1 MTDSYPLARPASAL
15 HASPATF
22 GIGSRLAPRT
32 AIGLAV
38 GLALALLASRPL
50 FAVSCTLQGEM
61 TPQTRASMEQAART
75 LLQQVAAGNAAQV
88 RANTIPAV
96 TAQFQP
102 IANNIQR
109 LAPLI
114 SQATITIDAMYSL
127 DASDLKQQQ
136 EVQFFCDSQNAKL
149 HEEVGIPGLPP
160 GAYGLV
166 VAHATGVKDPQQF
179 GLLLQRSGPTQWQLA
194 GFFSKPLED
203 AGHGSLWYWT
213 KARQYAQKGQAWN
226 AHFYYRIAADLALP
240 VSFISTPNLQ
250 KLLQEQSEV
259 KAQGLPGTAP
269 AVLTHNGQSYTITGL
284 RTDSSLGGLDLVVEY
299 SVPDVSDPVATRTRI
314 LGLMS
319 AMLAE
324 YPQLREAFHGLW
336 VFANAPGQQPFAVEQ
351 PMDQIH

>member
-1 MTDSYPLARPASAL
+1 MTDSSPLARRTSSAQPASGTA
-15 HASPATF
+15 F
-22 GIGSRLAPRT
+22 RT
-32 AIGLAV
+32 AS
-38 GLALALLASRPL
+38 GLALALGLVLTLLAPRPL
-50 FAVSCTLQGEM
+50 FGVSCTLQGEM
-61 TPQTRASMEQAART
+61 TPQTRTSMEQAART

-88 RANTIPAV
+88 RATTIPTVA
-96 TAQFQP
+96 AQFQS

-114 SQATITIDAMYSL
+114 SGATITIDAMYSL

-136 EVQFFCDSQNAKL
+136 QEVQFFCDSQSASL

-166 VAHATGVKDPQQF
+166 VAHATRVKAPQQF
-179 GLLLQRSGPTQWQLA
+179 GLLLQRTTPTQWMLA
-194 GFFSKPLED
+194 GFFSKPLEN

-240 VSFISTPNLQ
+240 VGFISTPNLQ

-324 YPQLREAFHGLW
+324 YPQLRDAFHGLW
-336 VFANAPGQQPFAVEQ
+336 VFANAPGQQPFAIEQ

>member
-1 MTDSYPLARPASAL
+1 MTDSYPLTPRISAKPAA
-15 HASPATF
+15 F
-22 GIGSRLAPRT
+22 RT
-32 AIGLAV
+32 AL
-38 GLALALLASRPL
+38 GLALSLVLALLVPRPL

-61 TPQTRASMEQAART
+61 TPQTRASMEQAARA
-75 LLQQVAAGNAAQV
+75 LLQQVAAGSAAQV
-88 RANTIPAV
+88 RASTIPTVA
-96 TAQFQP
+96 AQFQS

-114 SQATITIDAMYSL
+114 SGAAITIDAMYSL
-127 DASDLKQQQ
+127 DASDLQQQ
-136 EVQFFCDSQNAKL
+136 QSEVQFFCDSQNASL

-166 VAHATGVKDPQQF
+166 VAHATGVKAPQQF
-179 GLLLQRSGPTQWQLA
+179 GLLLQRTGPTQWKLA

-240 VSFISTPNLQ
+240 VGFISTPNLQ

-336 VFANAPGQQPFAVEQ
+336 VFANAPGQQPFAIEQ

>member
-1 MTDSYPLARPASAL
+1 MTDSYPLIRHTSAKPASSAAL
-15 HASPATF
+15 
-22 GIGSRLAPRT
+22 RT
-32 AIGLAV
+32 AL
-38 GLALALLASRPL
+38 GLALSLLLALLVPRPL

-61 TPQTRASMEQAART
+61 TPQTRSSMEQAART
-75 LLQQVAAGNAAQV
+75 LLQQVAAGSAAQV
-88 RANTIPAV
+88 RASTIPTVA
-96 TAQFQP
+96 AQFQS

-114 SQATITIDAMYSL
+114 SGATITIDAMYSL

-136 EVQFFCDSQNAKL
+136 SEVQFFCDSQNASL

-166 VAHATGVKDPQQF
+166 VAHATGVKAPQQF
-179 GLLLQRSGPTQWQLA
+179 GLLLQSAGPTQWNLA

-240 VSFISTPNLQ
+240 VGFISTPNLQ

-299 SVPDVSDPVATRTRI
+299 SVPDVSDPVAARTRI

-336 VFANAPGQQPFAVEQ
+336 VFANAPGQQPFAIEQ